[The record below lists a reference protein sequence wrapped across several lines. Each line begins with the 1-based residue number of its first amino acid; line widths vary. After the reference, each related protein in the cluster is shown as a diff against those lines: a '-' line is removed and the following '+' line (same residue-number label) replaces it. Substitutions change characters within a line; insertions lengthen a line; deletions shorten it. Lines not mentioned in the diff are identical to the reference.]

1 MVFLLSCEYTAVVG
15 TLVLWGFFDPRS
27 LRLPFGRG
35 AYPIFLRLLNAGAD
49 GFSPLVTDL
58 EENEIRLEKM

>member
-1 MVFLLSCEYTAVVG
+1 MAFLLSCGYTAVVR
-15 TLVLWGFFDPRS
+15 TLVFWGFFDPRS